1 MKESVVIK
9 GTKSGIILVLDDK
22 LPYEQLKEAV
32 ADKFHSSDE
41 FLGNVSKAIS
51 FQGRELTDEQQEEI
65 ISIIHKNCHFSRA
78 IENKYAVQD
87 ANTGQFFKGTL
98 RSGQVLDVETSI
110 IVIGDVKVGAK
121 VVSKGNVIILGTLEG
136 TVYAG
141 STGNTNAFVIALD
154 MNPMQIKI
162 ADVIARAPDKPARLK
177 KRHKPETKI
186 AFLEDENI
194 YIEPLDKDVMN
205 DIKL

>member
-1 MKESVVIK
+1 MIVNYTFSIQY
-9 GTKSGIILVLDDK
+9 KSHNKSKDIPHSGACEKDLPAQRHGEVLDGLLQPQGDD
-22 LPYEQLKEAV
+22 LV
-32 ADKFHSSDE
+32 AGD
-41 FLGNVSKAIS
+41 
-51 FQGRELTDEQQEEI
+51 
-65 ISIIHKNCHFSRA
+65 FSRA

-162 ADVIARAPDKPARLK
+162 ADVIAHSGL
-177 KRHKPETKI
+177 
-186 AFLEDENI
+186 LS
-194 YIEPLDKDVMN
+194 
-205 DIKL
+205 